1 MPGFGAHN
9 PFRIRPCIEPREWPH
24 EDRGVTTAAT
34 DKHPRVLAYL
44 FFAEAWERF
53 SFYGMRAL
61 LVLYL
66 TKALLFSDK
75 AAYAIYGSYTA
86 LVYATPVL
94 GGLLADRLLG
104 FRKAVVLGGLLMA
117 LGHFAMT
124 VQNLQVFYFALGLLI
139 CGNGFFKP
147 NISSIV
153 GRLYADDDPR
163 RDSAFTIFYMGINLG
178 GLLSP
183 LACGYLGERFGWHWG
198 FGLAGLGMLLGLVV
212 FLRAQPMLAG
222 IADPP
227 PRPPGARVAIAGVSL
242 ESLVYL
248 GALLAVFIAWQLVQR
263 DALVGSLLI
272 LFGLLV
278 SAGLLVHLLRLRDKV
293 ARDRLGVALLLTLV
307 SVVFWS
313 FFEQTGTSMS
323 LFTDRNVDR
332 TLFGTVIRTSQ
343 FQSVNALFILALAPV
358 FSLLWL
364 YLARRKHEPNTPLKF
379 GLGILQLGL
388 GFLVLYVGAV
398 TSRATGVVPM
408 FWLVL
413 GYFLHSTGE
422 LCLSPIGLSMIT
434 KLSPRGITGIMMGTW
449 FLASAF
455 AQFAAS
461 SIAQLTGISAGGPSS
476 GALPSPHETVMVYG
490 SVFGSIGWVALG
502 VGLGVVLISPLV
514 ARRMHGIQ

>member
-1 MPGFGAHN
+1 M
-9 PFRIRPCIEPREWPH
+9 
-24 EDRGVTTAAT
+24 
-34 DKHPRVLAYL
+34 LAYL

-53 SFYGMRAL
+53 SFYGMKAL

-66 TKALLFSDK
+66 TKSLLFGDK

-86 LVYATPVL
+86 LVYTTPVL

-104 FRKAVVLGGLLMA
+104 FRKAVVLGGVLMA

-153 GRLYADDDPR
+153 GRLYAPDDAR

-198 FGLAGLGMLLGLVV
+198 FGLAGIGMLLGLVV
-212 FLRAQPMLAG
+212 FLRAQPMLEG

-227 PRPPGARVAIAGVSL
+227 ARAEGSSGMAARFPAQTW
-242 ESLVYL
+242 VYL
-248 GALLAVFIAWQLVQR
+248 GALPAVLVAWQLVQH
-263 DALVGSLLI
+263 ATIVGTLLI
-272 LFGLLV
+272 VVGVAVLLGLIV
-278 SAGLLVHLLRLRDKV
+278 YLLRLPDRV
-293 ARDRLGVALLLTLV
+293 ARERLAVALLLTLV

-323 LFTDRNVDR
+323 LFTERNVNR
-332 TLFGTVIRTSQ
+332 SLLGWQIPTSQ
-343 FQSVNALFILALAPV
+343 FQSINSLFILAFAPV
-358 FSLLWL
+358 FSGLWL
-364 YLARRKHEPNTPLKF
+364 YLARHRHEPNTPLKF

-388 GFLVLYVGAV
+388 GFVALHVGASV
-398 TSRATGVVPM
+398 SRATGVVPM

-434 KLSPRGITGIMMGTW
+434 KLSPKGITGIMMGTW

-455 AQFAAS
+455 AQYAAS
-461 SIAQLTGISAGGPSS
+461 LIAQLTGVKDG
-476 GALPSPHETVMVYG
+476 GALASALPKARDTVMIYG

-502 VGLGVVLISPLV
+502 VGLLVILVSPLI
-514 ARRMHGIQ
+514 ARRMHGVH

>member
-1 MPGFGAHN
+1 MADAVSV
-9 PFRIRPCIEPREWPH
+9 R
-24 EDRGVTTAAT
+24 
-34 DKHPRVLAYL
+34 HPRVLAYL

-53 SFYGMRAL
+53 SYYGMKAL

-66 TKALLFSDK
+66 TKSLSFGDK
-75 AAYAIYGSYTA
+75 TAYAIYGSYTA
-86 LVYATPVL
+86 LVYTTPVL

-104 FRKAVVLGGLLMA
+104 FRKAVVLGGVLMA
-117 LGHFAMT
+117 LGHFAMA

-153 GRLYADDDPR
+153 GRLYGPDDPR

-183 LACGYLGERFGWHWG
+183 LVCGYLGERFGWHWG
-198 FGLAGLGMLLGLVV
+198 FGLAGVGMLLGLVV
-212 FLRAQPMLAG
+212 FLRAQPLLAG
-222 IADPP
+222 LADPP
-227 PRPPGARVAIAGVSL
+227 PRRAGAAAALLGFSAETWL
-242 ESLVYL
+242 YL
-248 GALLAVFIAWQLVQR
+248 GALLGVVAAWQLEQHA
-263 DALVGSLLI
+263 ALVGTLLI
-272 LFGLLV
+272 VFGAVVLL
-278 SAGLLVHLLRLRDKV
+278 GLIAYLLRLPDKV
-293 ARDRLGVALLLTLV
+293 GRERLAVALLLTLV

-332 TLFGTVIRTSQ
+332 SLFGWQIPTSQ
-343 FQSVNALFILALAPV
+343 FQSVNSLFILLFAPG
-358 FSLLWL
+358 FGALWL
-364 YLARRKHEPNTPLKF
+364 YLARRKREPNTPLKF

-388 GFLVLYVGAV
+388 GFIALYVGANV
-398 TSRATGVVPM
+398 SRATGVVPM

-434 KLSPRGITGIMMGTW
+434 KLSPPSITGIMMGTW
-449 FLASAF
+449 FFASAF
-455 AQFAAS
+455 AQYAAS
-461 SIAQLTGISAGGPSS
+461 LIAQLTGVRDG
-476 GALPSPHETVMVYG
+476 GALASALPKPADTVMVYG

-502 VGLGVVLISPLV
+502 VGALVVLVSPLI
-514 ARRMHGIQ
+514 ARRMHGVH

>member
-1 MPGFGAHN
+1 MS
-9 PFRIRPCIEPREWPH
+9 
-24 EDRGVTTAAT
+24 DSVTE
-34 DKHPRVLAYL
+34 KHPPVLAYL

-66 TKALLFSDK
+66 TKSLMFGDK

-86 LVYATPVL
+86 LVYTTPVI

-104 FRKAVVLGGLLMA
+104 FRKAVLLGGVLMA
-117 LGHFAMT
+117 LGHFAMA
-124 VQNLQVFYFALGLLI
+124 VQQLQVFYLALGLLI

-153 GRLYADDDPR
+153 GRLYGPDDPR

-198 FGLAGLGMLLGLVV
+198 FGLAGVGMLLGLVV
-212 FLRAQPMLAG
+212 FWRAQPLLSG

-227 PRPPGARVAIAGVSL
+227 PRAAGAASGFAGLSG
-242 ESLVYL
+242 ESWVYL
-248 GALLAVFIAWQLVQR
+248 GTLLGVAAAWQLVQHG
-263 DALVGSLLI
+263 AIVGTLLI
-272 LFGLLV
+272 VFGATVLCGLLV
-278 SAGLLVHLLRLRDKV
+278 YLFRLPDKV
-293 ARDRLGVALLLTLV
+293 ARDRLAVALVLTLV

-313 FFEQTGTSMS
+313 FFEQAGTSMS

-332 TLFGTVIRTSQ
+332 TLLGSVIPASQ
-343 FQSVNALFILALAPV
+343 FQSVNSLFILLFAPV

-388 GFLVLYVGAV
+388 GFVALYLGAV
-398 TSRATGVVPM
+398 TSRATGVVPV

-434 KLSPRGITGIMMGTW
+434 KLSPKGITGIMMGTW

-455 AQFAAS
+455 AQYAAS
-461 SIAQLTGISAGGPSS
+461 LIAQLTGVKDGGSVA
-476 GALPSPHETVMVYG
+476 GALPNPSETVMVYG

-502 VGLGVVLISPLV
+502 VGVLVVLVSPLI
-514 ARRMHGIQ
+514 ARRMHGVH